1 MSLREILT
9 FDEWVKLKSVTTP
22 SSSGKGS
29 PEEYQTYVREQER
42 KGNIRGVDSLTD
54 REVQTRLLILTVRN
68 SKRLNNISNI
78 LTFFLVITIISIV
91 FSLAGLSL
99 LSQ

>member
-1 MSLREILT
+1 MSLRETLT
-9 FDEWVKLKSVTTP
+9 FDEWVNLNN
-22 SSSGKGS
+22 GKGS
-29 PEEYQTYVREQER
+29 QDEYQTYVREQER
-42 KGNIRGVDSLTD
+42 EGTNIRGVDNLSD
-54 REVQTRLLILTVRN
+54 REVQNRLLILTARN

-99 LSQ
+99 LSL